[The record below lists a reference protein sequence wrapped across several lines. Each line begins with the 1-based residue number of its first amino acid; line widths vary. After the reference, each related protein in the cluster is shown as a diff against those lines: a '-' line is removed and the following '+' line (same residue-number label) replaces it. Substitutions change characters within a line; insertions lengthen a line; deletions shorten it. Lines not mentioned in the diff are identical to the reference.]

1 MVMGESKRQLKV
13 SRQLQKDLS
22 EIFRLKL
29 SDVIR
34 NALLT
39 ITRVHVSPD
48 LSVATVYISIMAT
61 GKTENGIDKINQHKS
76 EIRKELGN
84 RIGKQ
89 VRKIPELIFIED
101 HGSEHAQNIDQLL
114 SGLDIPPQSEQS

>member
-1 MVMGESKRQLKV
+1 MSESKRQLKV

-29 SDVIR
+29 NFIK
-34 NALLT
+34 NTLIT
-39 ITRVHVSPD
+39 ITRVQMSPD
-48 LSVATVYISIMAT
+48 LSVAKVYISVF
-61 GKTENGIDKINQHKS
+61 GTESNQNALELIDEHKS
-76 EIRKELGN
+76 ELRRELGN

-101 HGSEHAQNIDQLL
+101 HGSQHASDIDEIL
-114 SGLDIPPQSEQS
+114 SKLDIPPEKE